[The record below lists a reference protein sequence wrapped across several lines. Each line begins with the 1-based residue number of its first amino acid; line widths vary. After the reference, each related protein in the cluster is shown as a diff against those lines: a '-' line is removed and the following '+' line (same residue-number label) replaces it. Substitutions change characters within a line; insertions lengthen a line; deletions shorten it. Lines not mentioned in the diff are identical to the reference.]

1 MGGFGSGGARNGA
14 GRKPADGT
22 PKQKVSVTLPA
33 WLLSLIRGEADRRRI
48 PASQLITELLIQGI
62 EK

>member
-1 MGGFGSGGARNGA
+1 MGGFGSGGARDGA

-33 WLLSLIRGEADRRRI
+33 WLLSLIRSEAERLKV
-48 PASQLITELLIQGI
+48 PVSQLITDLITKGI
-62 EK
+62 ER

>member
-33 WLLSLIRGEADRRRI
+33 WLLSAESAARPTAG
-48 PASQLITELLIQGI
+48 ASRHPS
-62 EK
+62 